1 MRLKRKRKK
10 NHSRFHLESLG
21 YVSASR
27 THAAASRSD
36 WTRSP
41 RRKLRPRQN
50 EVITS
55 APVTEPA
62 VPVEAKLFVAVPPAP
77 RPDPANASPVDARD
91 ARVRGCTSVNAWR
104 AS

>member
-21 YVSASR
+21 YASASR
-27 THAAASRSD
+27 THAVASRPN

-41 RRKLRPRQN
+41 RRESCPRQN
-50 EVITS
+50 DVTTS
-55 APVTEPA
+55 EAAKPA
-62 VPVEAKLFVAVPPAP
+62 APVEAKLFVAVPPAP

>member
-1 MRLKRKRKK
+1 MRLKRKKKK
-10 NHSRFHLESLG
+10 NHSRFHLAALG
-21 YVSASR
+21 YASASR
-27 THAAASRSD
+27 AHAAASRPD

-55 APVTEPA
+55 APVTEPTA
-62 VPVEAKLFVAVPPAP
+62 PVEAKVFVAVPPTP
-77 RPDPANASPVDARD
+77 RPSANASAADARM
-91 ARVRGCTSVNAWR
+91 RGCTKSANAWR

>member
-10 NHSRFHLESLG
+10 NHSHFHLESLG

-55 APVTEPA
+55 APVTEPTA
-62 VPVEAKLFVAVPPAP
+62 PVEAKVFVAVPPTS
-77 RPDPANASPVDARD
+77 RPSANASAAADARM
-91 ARVRGCTSVNAWR
+91 RGCTKSANAWR